1 VICGGGG
8 NTAAGSDVVTGG
20 DNEVANRPEVPMS
33 RKSLTRRLRES
44 RQSREFERALRNASP
59 AMQQEL
65 LAAAAR
71 RGVR

>member
-1 VICGGGG
+1 
-8 NTAAGSDVVTGG
+8 
-20 DNEVANRPEVPMS
+20 MS